1 LVQSAT
7 VSAPPLRAGWARSRW
22 IFVGGGLVALGVGIA
37 AGYGWGYHAGLA
49 ARPAETPDVPAARAP
64 AVVGP
69 VTLPAPP
76 ASAASKVVTDAP
88 EPPPLSPLAAPTHV
102 SRATPSMAPLAPSAE
117 ASGTR
122 GLDEEVR
129 QLRRIER
136 AIRDGNPR
144 LALAIAD
151 NLDRDIA
158 HGQLLTERRA
168 ARLMAG
174 CQLDVAAGASAAQL
188 FLATNPQT
196 AYASRIRELCGVT
209 SDPQRNDGA
218 PGTHQ
223 GIGRGEP

>member
-1 LVQSAT
+1 
-7 VSAPPLRAGWARSRW
+7 
-22 IFVGGGLVALGVGIA
+22 LVALGVGIA
-37 AGYGWGYHAGLA
+37 AGYGWGYRAGRA
-49 ARPAETPDVPAARAP
+49 ARPAETPEVLAARAP

-69 VTLPAPP
+69 VTLPSPA
-76 ASAASKVVTDAP
+76 ASAATKVVTDAP
-88 EPPPLSPLAAPTHV
+88 APPPLSAVGAPTHA
-102 SRATPSMAPLAPSAE
+102 SRPTPSLARLAPSAE
-117 ASGTR
+117 ASSTL

-144 LALAIAD
+144 LAVAIAD
-151 NLDRDIA
+151 NLDRDMPR
-158 HGQLLTERRA
+158 GQLLTERRA

-174 CQLDVAAGASAAQL
+174 CQLDVAAGAVAAAR

-209 SDPQRNDGA
+209 SDEQRNDEA

-223 GIGRGEP
+223 GNRER